1 MKRSNLVWVVIAV
14 LVVALLGTGI
24 FIYMQHKAMSDFKE
38 QVEIDKQRSEL
49 EKEYSDLA
57 AQYDQFEGQKMMF
70 NNDSLIEKLECRE
83 GESSTIVG
91 RVADCEKYEFGS
103 YRGIKAGV
111 DYAAGNYASLC
122 DANRFVECCQ

>member
-14 LVVALLGTGI
+14 QVVALLGTGNL
-24 FIYMQHKAMSDFKE
+24 IYMQHKAMSDFKE

-70 NNDSLIEKLECRE
+70 NNDSLIEKLD
-83 GESSTIVG
+83 
-91 RVADCEKYEFGS
+91 AEKVKVQRLMEEMRTVKNTRTARNQELTRS
-103 YRGIKAGV
+103 
-111 DYAAGNYASLC
+111 
-122 DANRFVECCQ
+122 

>member
-24 FIYMQHKAMSDFKE
+24 FIYMQHKEMSDFKE

-70 NNDSLIEKLECRE
+70 NNDRKARCRE

-91 RVADCEKYEFGS
+91 RVADCEKYELGS

-111 DYAAGNYASLC
+111 DYVAGNYASLC
-122 DANRFVECCQ
+122 DANRFVECRQ